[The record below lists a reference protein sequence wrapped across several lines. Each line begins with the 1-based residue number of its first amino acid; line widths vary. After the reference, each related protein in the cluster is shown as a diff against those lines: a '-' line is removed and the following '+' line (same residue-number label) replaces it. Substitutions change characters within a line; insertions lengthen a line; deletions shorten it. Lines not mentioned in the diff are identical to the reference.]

1 MITLVSSDT
10 PCTPEWYA
18 RQLDAMERRAQEA
31 ETRLHE
37 SRRQVSLLRADLQAL
52 RQLLQVVP

>member
-1 MITLVSSDT
+1 MITLLSSDT

-18 RQLDAMERRAQEA
+18 RQLATMEIRAQEA
-31 ETRLHE
+31 ETRLEE
-37 SRRQVSLLRADLQAL
+37 SRRQVALLRADLQAL